1 MRVSVSWR
9 KLLFVA
15 AIVGLTILV
24 MKKFEVN
31 TPGKE
36 SEQTVS
42 FKAWTGSNPFACSL
56 TRTRRIRMLWKSY
69 ERIFA
74 VSSSPSIKDNFA
86 NVDSEIVQS
95 TAEKKEINSASGKFA
110 MTEFKPMP

>member
-1 MRVSVSWR
+1 MSVSWR

-42 FKAWTGSNPFACSL
+42 FKA
-56 TRTRRIRMLWKSY
+56 
-69 ERIFA
+69 
-74 VSSSPSIKDNFA
+74 
-86 NVDSEIVQS
+86 
-95 TAEKKEINSASGKFA
+95 
-110 MTEFKPMP
+110 